1 MGGLGILL
9 SQTWAGVDLFFV
21 LSGYL
26 ILNSLLDRERKGFP
40 VSHFL
45 WARFFRIAPA
55 YIVLLL
61 GYQIVGWYYSTRVQS
76 NTIQDL
82 LSNKFPFWVYIC
94 FGQSWYLVFS
104 HTILTNPFGNPFLS
118 GTWSLAAEV
127 EYYLGAVL
135 VVLLV
140 KKERRILILVTIAL
154 LGILTRVAMSVY
166 MPNSLVAPYLLPPAR
181 MDAFALGAL
190 VAIILRSPALRSQ
203 VAVAMGPLLAVLS
216 LGMIFLTLNNC
227 NALGLLAT
235 YFSHAWAAL
244 FLAFCLVGVVLRAD
258 RRPITALAKGPLA
271 WLGAVSY
278 SVFLFHLP
286 LHVLFTNILE
296 IPMGGGSAAHGLVL
310 FLAEMAT
317 IIAVG
322 TVSYLFVERPCIAW
336 GRRWAKT
343 ESLPSQVLLPGNVP
357 LQP

>member
-1 MGGLGILL
+1 M
-9 SQTWAGVDLFFV
+9 
-21 LSGYL
+21 
-26 ILNSLLDRERKGFP
+26 DRERKGLP

-76 NTIQDL
+76 NTIQEL
-82 LSNKFPFWVYIC
+82 LSNKFPVWVYIC

-140 KKERRILILVTIAL
+140 KKERRTLVLVAIAL
-154 LGILTRVAMSVY
+154 LAILTRVAMTVY

-190 VAIILRSPALRSQ
+190 VATILRSPALRSQ
-203 VAVAMGPLLAVLS
+203 VEMATVPLLTVLS
-216 LGMIFLTLNNC
+216 LGMMFLTLNNC

-244 FLAFCLVGVVLRAD
+244 FLAFCLVWVVLRAD
-258 RRPITALAKGPLA
+258 RRPVTALAKGPLA

-286 LHVLFTNILE
+286 LHALFTNILE
-296 IPMGGGSAAHGLVL
+296 IPMGGGLGPNTLIL
-310 FLAEMAT
+310 FLIEMAT
-317 IIAVG
+317 IITIGALG
-322 TVSYLFVERPCIAW
+322 YFLVERPCIAW
-336 GRRWAKT
+336 VRRWAKT
-343 ESLPSQVLLPGNVP
+343 ESLPSQGFLVGDVR